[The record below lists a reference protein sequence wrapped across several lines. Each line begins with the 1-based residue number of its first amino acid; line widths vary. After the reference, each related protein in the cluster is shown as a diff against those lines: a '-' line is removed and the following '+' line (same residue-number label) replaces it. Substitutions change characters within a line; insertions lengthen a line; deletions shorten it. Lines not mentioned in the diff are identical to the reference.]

1 MGLRQKLIDAK
12 VKSVEE
18 TLAPELQQSI
28 SLDTQPGSQIYLE
41 AEYTAR
47 AILETLSEANL
58 TITQLKAPVVVESL
72 KTPDQVVN
80 IELETLLGD
89 KAPILKA
96 LRKLPIPA
104 IGEIIDKL
112 ESELERAI
120 TPLLEGGAKLAGLD
134 LGKDA
139 GGLNSAGYVY
149 IGDDPDSQGS
159 FDVTDK
165 NGQRDFTTV
174 KLLDEDARKIS

>member
-1 MGLRQKLIDAK
+1 MGLKDKILDAK
-12 VKSVEE
+12 RRAALE
-18 TLAPELQQSI
+18 TNMPPIDTSRN
-28 SLDTQPGSQIYLE
+28 SYLDKE
-41 AEYTAR
+41 AEYIAD
-47 AILETLSEANL
+47 AIIDTLREANF

-80 IELETLLGD
+80 IELATLLGD

-96 LRKLPIPA
+96 LRKIPIPA

-149 IGDDPDSQGS
+149 IGEDPDSQDG
-159 FDVTDK
+159 FDVESED
-165 NGQRDFTTV
+165 GQRENTTV
-174 KLLDEDARKIS
+174 KLSVEDIEELL

>member
-1 MGLRQKLIDAK
+1 MGLKDKILDAK
-12 VKSVEE
+12 RRAALE
-18 TLAPELQQSI
+18 TNMPPIDTSRN
-28 SLDTQPGSQIYLE
+28 SYLDKE
-41 AEYTAR
+41 AEYIAD
-47 AILETLSEANL
+47 AIIDTLREANF

-80 IELETLLGD
+80 IELATLLGD

-120 TPLLEGGAKLAGLD
+120 TPLLEGGAKLTGLD

-139 GGLNSAGYVY
+139 GGLESVGYVY
-149 IGDDPDSQGS
+149 IGEDPDSIEE
-159 FDVTDK
+159 FDVEDED
-165 NGQRDFTTV
+165 GQRQHTTV
-174 KLLDEDARKIS
+174 KLTFDDGEELL

>member
-1 MGLRQKLIDAK
+1 MGLKDKILDAK
-12 VKSVEE
+12 RRAALE
-18 TLAPELQQSI
+18 TNMPPIDTSRN
-28 SLDTQPGSQIYLE
+28 SYLDKE
-41 AEYTAR
+41 AEYIAD
-47 AILETLSEANL
+47 AIIDTLREANF

-80 IELETLLGD
+80 IELATLLGD

-96 LRKLPIPA
+96 LRKIPIPA

-120 TPLLEGGAKLAGLD
+120 TPLLEGGAKLTGLD

-139 GGLNSAGYVY
+139 GGLESVGYVY
-149 IGDDPDSQGS
+149 IGEDPDSIEE
-159 FDVTDK
+159 FDVEDED
-165 NGQRDFTTV
+165 GQRDFTTV
-174 KLLDEDARKIS
+174 KVFREDIEDLL

>member
-12 VKSVEE
+12 VNAREE
-18 TLAPELQQSI
+18 AGITEP
-28 SLDTQPGSQIYLE
+28 LDVSPNSYIYLE
-41 AEYTAR
+41 ADKTAR

-72 KTPDQVVN
+72 KTPDQLVN

-96 LRKLPIPA
+96 LRKIPIPA
-104 IGEIIDKL
+104 IGEIIDRL
-112 ESELERAI
+112 ESELEKAI

-139 GGLNSAGYVY
+139 GGLESIGYVY
-149 IGDDPDSQGS
+149 IGEDPDSVDD
-159 FDVTDK
+159 FDVEGED
-165 NGQRDFTTV
+165 GQRENTTV
-174 KLLDEDARKIS
+174 HLSVEDIEDLI

>member
-28 SLDTQPGSQIYLE
+28 SLDTRPGSQIYLE

-58 TITQLKAPVVVESL
+58 TITQLKA
-72 KTPDQVVN
+72 
-80 IELETLLGD
+80 
-89 KAPILKA
+89 
-96 LRKLPIPA
+96 
-104 IGEIIDKL
+104 EIIDKL

-149 IGDDPDSQGS
+149 IGEDPDSQDG
-159 FDVTDK
+159 FDVESED
-165 NGQRDFTTV
+165 GQRENTTV
-174 KLLDEDARKIS
+174 KLSVEDIEELL

>member
-1 MGLRQKLIDAK
+1 MGLKDKILDAK
-12 VKSVEE
+12 RRAALE
-18 TLAPELQQSI
+18 TNMPPIDTSRN
-28 SLDTQPGSQIYLE
+28 SYLDKE
-41 AEYTAR
+41 AEYIAD
-47 AILETLSEANL
+47 AIIDTLREANF

-80 IELETLLGD
+80 IELATLLGD

-96 LRKLPIPA
+96 LRKIPIPA

-120 TPLLEGGAKLAGLD
+120 TPLLEGGAKLTGLD

-139 GGLNSAGYVY
+139 GGLESVGYVY
-149 IGDDPDSQGS
+149 IGEDPDSIEE
-159 FDVTDK
+159 FDEEDED
-165 NGQRDFTTV
+165 GQRQHTTV
-174 KLLDEDARKIS
+174 KLTFDDGEELL